1 MGYEKAMSES
11 ILETRLWVASAHEG
25 PYSVCGWAFVVAGA
39 ELRGRCGGA
48 RATPAQRSPLRAL
61 AEALKSVEGEAR
73 VRVFCQDDLY
83 GALARGLK
91 APAGEP
97 QADADLWALIRA
109 AARGRAV
116 SFSRPG
122 SGPDAAMGFC
132 AAWAQTGAAKA
143 KAAGDFSA
151 AIPRTNLT
159 RLALT

>member
-1 MGYEKAMSES
+1 MGYEKVMSES
-11 ILETRLWVASAHEG
+11 TSETRLWVASAHEG
-25 PYSVCGWAFVVAGA
+25 PYLVCGWAFVIAGA

-48 RATPAQRSPLRAL
+48 RATSAGRSPLRAL
-61 AEALKSVEGEAR
+61 AEALKAVEGERR

-97 QADADLWALIRA
+97 QADADLWSLIRA
-109 AARGRAV
+109 AAAGSL
-116 SFSRPG
+116 SFSRLPN
-122 SGPDAAMGFC
+122 GPDGPMIFC
-132 AAWAQTGAAKA
+132 AAWAETGAAKA

-151 AIPRTNLT
+151 AIPRTNLA